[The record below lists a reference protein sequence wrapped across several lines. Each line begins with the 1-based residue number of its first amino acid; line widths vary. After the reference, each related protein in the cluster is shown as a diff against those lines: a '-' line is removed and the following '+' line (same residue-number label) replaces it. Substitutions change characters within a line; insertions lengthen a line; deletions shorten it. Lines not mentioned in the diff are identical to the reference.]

1 MKKLEVSVRD
11 KNTLVL
17 ESDGIKG
24 DIIDLRELKEFD
36 TVALEEAIS
45 KGTDLVYK
53 KKLEEYKNVLDIQ
66 NKAIIDKNRSDYELQ
81 IKDLKNQIESQN
93 DRSKEKLNEEISKLN
108 AIHKDEINKLKNE
121 LDINRQTEKSRTDL
135 LLQEQKNR
143 FDEELNNLKNE
154 LDNIKTFEK
163 NKQEMLLQE
172 QKATFEKRID
182 DLIHQM
188 ESNNKLFEAKIKEK
202 ELELTNRY
210 DSIISK
216 KEQEYINSLNNN
228 ERELEKTKAAHL
240 LEIEKKIN
248 ELKEEFNVELRK
260 KDDEINLLQRQKASL
275 NVKQTGEDLEAWCD
289 NTVKEAFQNGFECCT
304 WTKDN
309 DVIKEEGENN
319 GSKAD
324 YIFRCYATP
333 SHNDYEEITSICMDM
348 KDENPDSVNKKTNES
363 YYKKLDK
370 NRNKKTCKYAVL
382 VSNLEMDKPN
392 ALPMWKVR
400 EYPDMYV
407 VRPAY
412 LMTFLNIITSLSKR
426 YSDLI
431 LKKAKEEIDL
441 KDKLDILSDFQ
452 SIKNTYLDKQL
463 ILLEK
468 DLSDIIKNNQAIKD
482 ASEKISQTCDHIA
495 ISYIQ
500 KIEEKINTFE
510 IKLNRDIKK
519 IEKLD

>member
-182 DLIHQM
+182 DLLHQM

-216 KEQEYINSLNNN
+216 REQEYINSLNNN

-240 LEIEKKIN
+240 LEIEKKTN
-248 ELKEEFNVELRK
+248 ELKEEFNAELRK

-324 YIFRCYATP
+324 YIFRCYPPEVAGKFEWLNGLNPLVICIGVPLFAALTRKVKVVDMMIIGTFVSAAT
-333 SHNDYEEITSICMDM
+333 
-348 KDENPDSVNKKTNES
+348 
-363 YYKKLDK
+363 
-370 NRNKKTCKYAVL
+370 
-382 VSNLEMDKPN
+382 
-392 ALPMWKVR
+392 
-400 EYPDMYV
+400 
-407 VRPAY
+407 
-412 LMTFLNIITSLSKR
+412 TFLLAPGPNLTNLIIYLVLFSVGEALWSSRFLEYVADLAPVGKVGAYMGLAELPWFLAKFTTGLYSGTVLNYFVPEQGPQASGQMWFIYGIVAMISPVALIIARKWLLSGEQHA
-426 YSDLI
+426 
-431 LKKAKEEIDL
+431 KAEG
-441 KDKLDILSDFQ
+441 
-452 SIKNTYLDKQL
+452 
-463 ILLEK
+463 
-468 DLSDIIKNNQAIKD
+468 
-482 ASEKISQTCDHIA
+482 
-495 ISYIQ
+495 
-500 KIEEKINTFE
+500 
-510 IKLNRDIKK
+510 
-519 IEKLD
+519 